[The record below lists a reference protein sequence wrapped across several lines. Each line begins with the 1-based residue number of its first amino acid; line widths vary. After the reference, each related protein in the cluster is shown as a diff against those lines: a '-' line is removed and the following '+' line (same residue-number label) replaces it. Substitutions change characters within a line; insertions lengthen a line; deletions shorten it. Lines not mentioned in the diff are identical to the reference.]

1 MENKSE
7 HQENWKPRILLE
19 LETEAK
25 ELSKEIEILE
35 KNLLEVNNNSK
46 KENNDIKKKKEY

>member
-46 KENNDIKKKKEY
+46 KENKK

>member
-25 ELSKEIEILE
+25 ELSKEIEKYLAQIQ
-35 KNLLEVNNNSK
+35 NSEVDVVLTK
-46 KENNDIKKKKEY
+46 